1 MSFYDELKRRNVV
14 KMALLYL
21 VASWLILQVADIS
34 VSLLELP
41 QWIGKT
47 VFLLLALGF
56 PLVLIFSWVYEMTP
70 EGLKREKDIDTGRSI
85 TPETGHKMNVLI
97 VVMLALAI
105 GGLIADRLMPEA
117 TTVAEATVT
126 QEAER
131 TEAAAVMQPDIAISA
146 PDRSIAVLP
155 FVNMSSDAEQDYFS
169 DGLSEELLNLLAK
182 VPELRVAART
192 SSFSLQG
199 RELQVAEIGQI
210 LKVSN
215 VLEGSVRKSG
225 NEVRITAQLIHA
237 EDGYHIWSETYD
249 RNLED
254 IFAIQDEIAAEVVA
268 QLKIKLLGAVPTVRE
283 TDPAAYALFLKARY
297 LGRLGTPE
305 GWTQSVGLYQQ
316 ALAIDP
322 DYAAAWTG
330 LSGSYINQ
338 ANKAYLPNSEGYA
351 LARDAASRA
360 LIIDPDFA
368 AAHARLGL
376 IADLH
381 DRDLEAAAGHFER
394 ALALDPTSPEI
405 LMAAAGMGMSL
416 GRLDL
421 ALGLARA
428 AIARD
433 PLDLTAQRSEGIYYL
448 QAGEFEK
455 AIASFRAA
463 LTLSPH
469 SMGTHGLLG
478 RALLLNGEPEA
489 ALAAV
494 EQEPTDWRLLELP
507 MIYFA
512 LGQREQ
518 SDLILAELIETYER
532 EAAVNIAAIHAYRS
546 EPDEAFSWL
555 NKAVAEKDP
564 GLAEIGTDQLF
575 SNLHDDPRWPLFLEG
590 IGRSPSQ
597 LAAIEFD
604 VTPPE

>member
-14 KMALLYL
+14 KMALLYV
-21 VASWLILQVADIS
+21 VASWLILQVADLS

-47 VFLLLALGF
+47 VFLLLALGL

-70 EGLKREKDIDTGRSI
+70 EGIKREKDIDGGQSI

-105 GGLIADRLMPEA
+105 SGLIADRLMPE
-117 TTVAEATVT
+117 TVV

-131 TEAAAVMQPDIAISA
+131 GEAAAVMQPDIAMSI

-155 FVNMSSDAEQDYFS
+155 FVNMSSDAEQEYFS
-169 DGLSEELLNLLAK
+169 NGLSEELLNLLAK
-182 VPELRVAART
+182 IPELSVAART

-199 RELQVAEIGQI
+199 RELQIAEIGQI
-210 LKVSN
+210 LKVSH

-225 NEVRITAQLIHA
+225 KQVRITVQLIHV
-237 EDGYHIWSETYD
+237 EDGYHMWSESYD
-249 RNLED
+249 RTLED

-268 QLKIKLLGAVPTVRE
+268 QLKIKLLGAAPRIKE

-322 DYAAAWTG
+322 DYAAAWSG
-330 LSGSYINQ
+330 LSRIYVDQ
-338 ANKAYLPNSEGYA
+338 TNKSYLPISEGFE
-351 LARDAASRA
+351 LARDAATRA
-360 LIIDPDFA
+360 LTIDPDFA
-368 AAHARLGL
+368 AAHAQLGT
-376 IADLH
+376 IANTY
-381 DRDLEAAAGHFER
+381 DRNLVVAAGHLER
-394 ALALDPTSPEI
+394 ALALDPANPEI
-405 LMAAAGMGMSL
+405 LMLAANFAVSL
-416 GRLDL
+416 GRLEL
-421 ALGLARA
+421 ALSLADA

-433 PLDLTAQRSEGIYYL
+433 PLDLYAQRMEAIFYML
-448 QAGEFEK
+448 AGDFDR
-455 AIASFRAA
+455 AIAAFRLA
-463 LTLSPH
+463 LTLGPD
-469 SMGTHGLLG
+469 SMGTNGLLG
-478 RALLLNGEPEA
+478 RTLLLKGEPEA
-489 ALAAV
+489 ALAV
-494 EQEPTDWRLLELP
+494 MEQEPTDWRLLELP

-512 LGQREQ
+512 LGQIDQ
-518 SDLILAELIETYER
+518 SDLILAELIEKYEH

-555 NKAVAEKDP
+555 NKAVAENDP
-564 GLAEIGTDQLF
+564 GLSGIVTDRLL
-575 SNLHDDPRWPLFLEG
+575 SNLHDDPRWPLFLERKG
-590 IGRSPSQ
+590 MSPSQ